1 MRAADLASLV
11 GKRARFGNLVVLQA
25 VVVGRSRSA
34 ADAPVRPQETCGIPL
49 LVEAL

>member
-1 MRAADLASLV
+1 MRSADLASLV

-34 ADAPVRPQETCGIPL
+34 ADAHVMHLIKIELATIKSDS
-49 LVEAL
+49 